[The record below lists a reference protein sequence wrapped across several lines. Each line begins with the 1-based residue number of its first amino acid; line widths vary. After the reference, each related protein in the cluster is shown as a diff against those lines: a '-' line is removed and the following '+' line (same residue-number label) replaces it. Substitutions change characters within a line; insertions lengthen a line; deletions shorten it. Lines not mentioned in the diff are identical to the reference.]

1 MLDERISK
9 SASQDLSDDEK
20 QILVTILKAKQMEIT
35 EGMLKNELI
44 KQKLIG
50 MNLIKYIPKKGRQR
64 VGRYKLTAL
73 GVDVAQK
80 VSEELNCKPMKSEE
94 PDIKSKKTV
103 KKIVARLKQEMDSK
117 FKHQSII
124 LNEILH
130 RLDIIENRLSIT
142 EGEST
147 KMITVDQKDIP
158 SVLKRMYEEVCSIE
172 AKTSDMISLATLKS
186 KLYENYTLSNE
197 LVDQTLLR
205 LEKERKIDLQVAYN
219 VESLKEAKYGIKVP
233 GRGLVFYIRWR
244 KYGPKLEKMKK
255 TLFSSSDLP

>member
-1 MLDERISK
+1 MLDERIFN
-9 SASQDLSDDEK
+9 SASQDISDDEK

-35 EGMLKNELI
+35 EGMLKNELLN
-44 KQKLIG
+44 QKLID

-73 GVDVAQK
+73 GMDVAQK
-80 VSEELNCKPMKSEE
+80 LFEELCSKPMKSNE
-94 PDIKSKKTV
+94 PEKKSKKTV
-103 KKIVARLKQEMDSK
+103 NLIARLKQEMDSK

-124 LNEILH
+124 LDEILH
-130 RLDIIENRLSIT
+130 RLDIIESKLSIT
-142 EGEST
+142 KSEST
-147 KMITVDQKDIP
+147 EMIKVDQKDLP
-158 SVLKRMYEEVCSIE
+158 SVLKGVYEEACSIE
-172 AKTSDMISLATLKS
+172 ANKSDMISLSTLKS
-186 KLYENYTLSNE
+186 KLYEKYTLSNE

-219 VESLKEAKYGIKVP
+219 IESLKEAKYGINVP

-255 TLFSSSDLP
+255 TLLSSSDPP